1 MSKSVSKKALI
12 SLLATATLAS
22 SLAQARAVK
31 ETSLLDSI
39 QRTAFEMI
47 YFGGPLAILGV
58 FTEPVLTLKDQRLM
72 EASKAEALFFAD
84 RVVATQAGETGPY
97 ESVSVRLA
105 AGDVL
110 TVKRMV
116 QNANGLSSIQDV
128 VLNTAS
134 NTTILLEKNDA
145 AGAMINGK
153 ALISKDLVKAHAAAQ
168 RELRASANYD
178 GSMFEMT
185 NDALLLNKVIL
196 NK

>member
-1 MSKSVSKKALI
+1 MSKSFSKKALI
-12 SLLATATLAS
+12 SVLATATLAS
-22 SLAQARAVK
+22 SMAQAQVQK
-31 ETSLLDSI
+31 EKSLLDSI

-47 YFGGPLAILGV
+47 YFGGPMAILGV
-58 FTEPVLTLKDQRLM
+58 FAEPVLTLKDRRLM
-72 EASKAEALFFAD
+72 EASKAEAQFFAD
-84 RVVATQAGETGPY
+84 RVLATQAGETGPY

-116 QNANGLSSIQDV
+116 QNSNGLSSIQDV

-153 ALISKDLVKAHAAAQ
+153 ALISQDLVKAHAAAQ
-168 RELRASANYD
+168 RELRASSDYD